1 MGMLIYIVVIVG
13 MMYFFMMR
21 PARKQQQQRQELMNS
36 VAVGDKVV
44 MISGLHGVV
53 HAIDASLVTINCE
66 GIFLEFERTS
76 IARVLKDTA
85 AEDSQAC
92 PEEEE
97 AKEKEVETEV
107 SEQESED

>member
-1 MGMLIYIVVIVG
+1 MGMLIYIVAIVG
-13 MMYFFMMR
+13 MMYFFMIR

-97 AKEKEVETEV
+97 AKGEEVET